1 MAETATEPFF
11 LSLPLF
17 ADFQGVAD
25 SGNYRPLPQ
34 GWALAVADII
44 DSTGA
49 IAAGRYK
56 SVNMAGASVIS
67 ALLNGLGQH
76 DLPFVFGGDGA
87 MVAVPAG
94 EFLRATEALAAM
106 RTWVEEELGLKIRA
120 ALVPVEDIRTAGFD
134 VQVARYQVNPDVAF
148 AMFSGGGASWADAQM
163 KLGFYGI
170 DAAPAGSRPD
180 LTGLSCRWEP
190 IQSRHGQ
197 IVSIIAVPDGAG
209 HEAEFQ
215 KLTTDIIA
223 LAAGQERDGHPI
235 AAEGP
240 GFGLSSAGLEAE
252 ARARAPKGRQRWKAK
267 LSAIG
272 QYVLCVVMLKLDRN
286 LGSWSA
292 KKYRADVAANT
303 DFRKFDDGLKM
314 TLDVDPARL
323 QKIEARLSQAVTDGI
338 GRYGLHRQDAALMT
352 CIVPSPLNTDHMHF
366 VDGASGGYA
375 MAATQIKGAA
385 AHAAVTG

>member
-1 MAETATEPFF
+1 MAEKAHDPFF
-11 LSLPLF
+11 QSLPVF

-25 SGNYRPLPQ
+25 SGNYRPLPE
-34 GWALAVADII
+34 GWAIAVADII

-94 EFLRATEALAAM
+94 DFLRATQALAAM
-106 RTWVEEELGLKIRA
+106 RTWVDEELDLEIRA
-120 ALVPVEDIRTAGFD
+120 ALVPVEEIRAAGLD
-134 VQVARYQVNPDVAF
+134 VQVARFQVNPDVAY
-148 AMFSGGGASWADAQM
+148 AMFSGGGAHWADAQM
-163 KLGFYGI
+163 KLGRYGI
-170 DAAPAGSRPD
+170 DAAPAGTRPD
-180 LTGLSCRWEP
+180 LAGLSCRWEP

-197 IVSIIAVPDGAG
+197 IVSIIAVPDGIG

-223 LAAGQERDGHPI
+223 LAAGQEREGHPI
-235 AAEGP
+235 AAVGP
-240 GFGLSSAGLEAE
+240 AFGLSAAGLEAE
-252 ARARAPKGRQRWKAK
+252 ARARAPKRQRWKAK
-267 LSAIG
+267 LSVLG
-272 QYVLCVVMLKLDRN
+272 QYVLSVSLLLLDIK

-314 TLDVDPARL
+314 TLDVDPERL
-323 QKIEARLSQAVTDGI
+323 AKIEARLRQAVADGI

-375 MAATQIKGAA
+375 MAATQIKDATA
-385 AHAAVTG
+385 AHG

>member
-1 MAETATEPFF
+1 MADKTPAPFF
-11 LSLPLF
+11 LSLPTF

-25 SGNYRPLPQ
+25 SGNYRSLPE
-34 GWALAVADII
+34 GWGLAVADII

-106 RTWVEEELGLKIRA
+106 RTWVQEELDLKIRA
-120 ALVPVEDIRTAGFD
+120 ALVPVEDIRAAGFD
-134 VQVARYQVNPDVAF
+134 VQVARFQVNPDVAY

-197 IVSIIAVPDGAG
+197 VVSIIAVPDGVG
-209 HEAEFQ
+209 HEAAFQ

-235 AAEGP
+235 AAVGP
-240 GFGLSSAGLEAE
+240 ELGLSKVGLDAE
-252 ARARAPKGRQRWKAK
+252 TRAMAPKGQRWKARFAVLAQYY
-267 LSAIG
+267 LS
-272 QYVLCVVMLKLDRN
+272 VSLLKLDIK

-314 TLDVDPARL
+314 TLDVDPERL
-323 QKIEARLSQAVTDGI
+323 QRIEARLKQAVADGI

-375 MAATQIKGAA
+375 MAATQIKDAA
-385 AHAAVTG
+385 ATTARG